1 MIAPAPELRWAAVTM
16 GLVTVG
22 YLAAARG
29 GLPLPGDLLGHV
41 LGIAGFLLMAFAM
54 LGYTWRKQPHRSG
67 PGPMVRWLQLHA
79 FAGLVGP
86 YLLLLHSAF
95 RFHGLAAVLS
105 LVLLIV
111 VLSGVTGK
119 YGPASA
125 TAAAPT
131 RGALW
136 YILHV
141 PLTGALA
148 ALAAFHVIGVLYYSA
163 GGQ

>member
-1 MIAPAPELRWAAVTM
+1 MMVPPELRWGATTA
-16 GLVTVG
+16 GLVTVC
-22 YLAAARG
+22 YLAAARN

-54 LGYTWRKQPHRSG
+54 VGYTWRKQPHRSG

-79 FAGLVGP
+79 YAGLVGP

-95 RFHGLAAVLS
+95 RFRGLAAVLS
-105 LVLLIV
+105 LLVLV
-111 VLSGVTGK
+111 VMLSGIAGK
-119 YGPASA
+119 YGPPSA
-125 TAAAPT
+125 TAAPPT

-141 PLTGALA
+141 PVSGAIA
-148 ALAAFHVIGVLYYSA
+148 ALAVFHVLGVLYYHT